1 AAYRTLWDLDPV
13 FLDQRPTDAEVLDL
27 LRDDR
32 KLPDQRDFRKWKAQ
46 LHEAYGANEAQA
58 HVWHLPDGRT
68 LRVLATPH
76 PHGGVTYLFNDV
88 TERLD
93 LERRFDARINVQGET
108 PANLTEAPPEFGS

>member
-46 LHEAYGANEAQA
+46 LHEAYGAGEAQA

-68 LRVLATPH
+68 LRVVATPH
-76 PHGGVTYLFNDV
+76 PEGGVTYLFNDV

-93 LERRFDARINVQGET
+93 LERPVHPPTNRPGQKPRHLTQAAARIVR
-108 PANLTEAPPEFGS
+108 